1 MNVLDAINDPRVFGQ
16 HFRSDSWRA
25 WKVFLSVA
33 AKPKSDLYKDTLAI
47 LNSGKAD
54 LLDNQRLIVQLCGL
68 ERHTA
73 RGGRDSIDHQP
84 GPNWHDDVC
93 NSWAG
98 MVAELAIRGSGFD
111 SSYNWVGGPDPND
124 PAPTWAEQR
133 SLWQHPSFNLLRG
146 PGLIRG
152 GRTRGW

>member
-1 MNVLDAINDPRVFGQ
+1 QRSPRRDQGTAAAILAGGCPREKFKEFGI
-16 HFRSDSWRA
+16 
-25 WKVFLSVA
+25 KYEPA

-54 LLDNQRLIVQLCGL
+54 PKLVAHLCGL
-68 ERHTA
+68 ERRTA

-84 GPNWHDDVC
+84 GPSFHDDVC

-111 SSYNWVGGPDPND
+111 SSYDWVGAPQPD
-124 PAPTWAEQR
+124 EQI
-133 SLWQHPSFNLLRG
+133 SLWRHPMFQGMGPTFYQHRG
-146 PGLIRG
+146 ARL
-152 GRTRGW
+152 W